1 MPQIVKG
8 GKYVFGWSRVGETG
22 RIIIPEEAAQG
33 YGLEDR
39 GVLLPGSSR
48 SRGFAVTTQS
58 LAGNSPIKHM
68 VDTVLNMSVPEG
80 EVLEIDGKSCC
91 WVTIQNGRFTLPV
104 ATLERYSI
112 NPGDCLLSV
121 RGSGIALGFIVQ
133 GPIVE
138 EARSHPEIQM
148 YE

>member
-8 GKYVFGWSRVGETG
+8 GKYVFGWSRVGKTG
-22 RIIIPEEAAQG
+22 KIIIPEEAARE
-33 YGLEDR
+33 YGLEGQ
-39 GVLLPGSSR
+39 GVLLPGSRR
-48 SRGFAVTTQS
+48 SRGFSVTTQL
-58 LAGNSPIKHM
+58 LAGNSPIKRI
-68 VDTVLNMSVPEG
+68 VDTVLNISVPEG
-80 EVLEIDGKSCC
+80 EVLEIDGKPCC
-91 WVTIQNGRFTLPV
+91 WVTMQNGRFTLPV
-104 ATLERYSI
+104 ETLERYSI

-138 EARSHPEIQM
+138 EAKSHLEIQT

>member
-8 GKYVFGWSRVGETG
+8 GKYVFGWSRVGKTG
-22 RIIIPEEAAQG
+22 RISIPEDAARE
-33 YGLEDR
+33 YELEDR

-48 SRGFAVTTQS
+48 SKGFAVTTQS
-58 LAGNSPIKHM
+58 LAGNSPIKRM

-80 EVLEIDGKSCC
+80 EVLEIDGKPCC
-91 WVTIQNGRFTLPV
+91 WITIQNREFTLPIE
-104 ATLERYSI
+104 TLERYSI

-138 EARSHPEIQM
+138 EARSHPEIQV